1 MQPDSTFYFDRL
13 YPLQDKALS
22 VITKAETGFYLTGG
36 TVVSRVDLM
45 HRFSDDLD
53 LFVNWNTNYTD
64 WSSQIIEVLKR
75 ETQWELS
82 ISMRQ
87 PYFTRLF
94 LDRNDVSLK
103 IELINDVLSHVGEIR
118 NHSVFGRIDSPENIL
133 ANKLTALIGRDEP
146 RDMSDIWGLCTKLGL
161 SIKDAISGAQS
172 KSSGIHP
179 ADLAHKLC
187 TVTPKQWEQVR
198 WIVPPDRD
206 QYIADLFRLG
216 EDLILV
222 K

>member
-1 MQPDSTFYFDRL
+1 MQMDRSFYFDQL
-13 YPLQDKALS
+13 YPLQDDALKIIS
-22 VITKAETGFYLTGG
+22 HAGTGFYLTGG
-36 TVVSRVDLM
+36 TVVSRVDLK

-53 LFVNWNTNYTD
+53 LFVNWNTNYGD
-64 WSSQIIEVLKR
+64 WCSQIIENLQR
-75 ETQWELS
+75 EPQWALN

-94 LDRNDVSLK
+94 LDRSGISLK
-103 IELINDVLSHVGEIR
+103 IELINDVLAHIGEIR
-118 NHSVFGRIDSPENIL
+118 NHPEFGRIDSREKIL

-146 RDMSDIWGLCTKLGL
+146 RDLSDIWGLCSKLGL
-161 SIKDAISGAQS
+161 SIKGAIGGAQS

-179 ADLAHKLC
+179 IDLAHKLC

-198 WIVPPDRD
+198 WIELPDRD
-206 QYIADLFRLG
+206 QYIAELFKLG

-222 K
+222 

>member
-1 MQPDSTFYFDRL
+1 MQLDSTFYFDRL

-64 WSSQIIEVLKR
+64 WCSQIIEVLKR
-75 ETQWELS
+75 ETQWTLS

-94 LDRNDVSLK
+94 LDRNDISLK
-103 IELINDVLSHVGEIR
+103 IELVNDVLSHVGEIR
-118 NHSVFGRIDSPENIL
+118 NHAVFGRIDSPENI
-133 ANKLTALIGRDEP
+133 
-146 RDMSDIWGLCTKLGL
+146 
-161 SIKDAISGAQS
+161 
-172 KSSGIHP
+172 
-179 ADLAHKLC
+179 LAHKLC

-198 WIVPPDRD
+198 WIEPPDCD
-206 QYIADLFRLG
+206 QYIADLFKLG